1 MGDMQGKSI
10 KDWGR
15 PMPAN
20 MEPTDVFAGRA
31 DGWWERHIVRCVA
44 GQGGGGGGGAD
55 TGTSTEPDTAE
66 GGAPETILVVSHG
79 GLIRALLS
87 GLLRH
92 GQLVL
97 GEGVEVDTRHMRCAN
112 ASVTVIEVDRRTGV
126 GRLVQFADTAHLEAG
141 TLVVGNVDVVDDEE
155 ESRRIRSSHKADAGS
170 HVLRN

>member
-44 GQGGGGGGGAD
+44 GLREGGGGEEGNEGTGSDAAD
-55 TGTSTEPDTAE
+55 DEK
-66 GGAPETILVVSHG
+66 GAPMNILVVSHG

-92 GQLVL
+92 EKLVL
-97 GEGVEVDTRHMRCAN
+97 GEGVGVDVARRMRCAN
-112 ASVTVIEVDRRTGV
+112 ASITVIEVDASGA
-126 GRLVQFADTAHLEAG
+126 GRLVQLADTRHLEVEQ
-141 TLVVGNVDVVDDEE
+141 LVVGNVDVVEDDDDEE
-155 ESRRIRSSHKADAGS
+155 SRGSSSQTSS